1 LAILGIDQAAYHGG
15 DLNGKN
21 VQQMFQ
27 ESDNIFSQF
36 KELLLGVDEE
46 DGRCNDEEVIEIVR
60 QYSELCTLF
69 EHYLT
74 TCFRWQGHLLGS

>member
-27 ESDNIFSQF
+27 ESNSIFLQF
-36 KELLLGVDEE
+36 QELLLGVDEE
-46 DGRCNDEEVIEIVR
+46 DG
-60 QYSELCTLF
+60 
-69 EHYLT
+69 
-74 TCFRWQGHLLGS
+74 